1 MSTTYSIPYKDRS
14 LIAEVFGHSKNI
26 NILFLH
32 GAGAGNKER
41 GKLLLQLLEHK
52 GINSCTFDFWGHG
65 ETGGNLTDS
74 SLADRVTQAQSVI
87 DFFKINELKGVI
99 GSSMG
104 GYIAIKLLETILI
117 DNLFLFAPGV
127 FTEKA
132 FNTSFGPEF
141 SELIRQEKSW
151 FDSDAFR
158 IMENFS
164 GNLIIFVGTEDA
176 IIPKELIIKL
186 NDSAHNTKRRKLIE
200 YPGVDHALWTYFN
213 SNPRV
218 LKQVDEKISNLMV

>member
-87 DFFKINELKGVI
+87 DFFKINELK
-99 GSSMG
+99 SKNFKSMSRLCP
-104 GYIAIKLLETILI
+104 IKAI
-117 DNLFLFAPGV
+117 
-127 FTEKA
+127 
-132 FNTSFGPEF
+132 
-141 SELIRQEKSW
+141 R
-151 FDSDAFR
+151 
-158 IMENFS
+158 
-164 GNLIIFVGTEDA
+164 
-176 IIPKELIIKL
+176 
-186 NDSAHNTKRRKLIE
+186 
-200 YPGVDHALWTYFN
+200 
-213 SNPRV
+213 
-218 LKQVDEKISNLMV
+218 